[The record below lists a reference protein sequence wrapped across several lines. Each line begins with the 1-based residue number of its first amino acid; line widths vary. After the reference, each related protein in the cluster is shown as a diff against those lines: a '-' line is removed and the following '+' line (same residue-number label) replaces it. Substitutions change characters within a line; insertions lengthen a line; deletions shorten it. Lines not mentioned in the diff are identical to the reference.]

1 MKDQNAT
8 DKIRQQLAAAQDE
21 ASALLDQINQLLSQL
36 KPLQDR
42 ADELLGTW
50 QSRGVIQQL
59 QAQLRRAERNQS
71 QK

>member
-1 MKDQNAT
+1 MNHSDE
-8 DKIRQQLAAAQDE
+8 IRQQLAAAQDE
-21 ASALLDQINQLLSQL
+21 ASALLDQINQLLDQL

-59 QAQLRRAERNQS
+59 QTQLRRAERKHS

>member
-1 MKDQNAT
+1 MAMAST
-8 DKIRQQLAAAQDE
+8 DEIRQQLAAAQDE
-21 ASALLDQINQLLSQL
+21 AAALLNQINQLLDQL

-50 QSRGVIQQL
+50 QHRGLIQQL
-59 QAQLRRAERNQS
+59 QAQLRKTERNQS